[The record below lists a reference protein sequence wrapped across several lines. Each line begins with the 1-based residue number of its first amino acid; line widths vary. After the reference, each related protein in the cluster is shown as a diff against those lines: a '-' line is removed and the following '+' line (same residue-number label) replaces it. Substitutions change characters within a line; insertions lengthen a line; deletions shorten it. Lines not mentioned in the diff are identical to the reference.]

1 MVRYGYSH
9 VVTATLTFSQLGL
22 TTGGLAKSGGASLAL
37 NDGRGVGEDSAVG
50 YSQTVQSGRGSV
62 KKKVEAQKETIVSIR
77 PITPYMFNIHS
88 RDGKAPRALDV
99 HEERVGLRDNLL
111 ELVGTSL
118 NRGRSVDEVDGENL
132 GASS

>member
-1 MVRYGYSH
+1 M
-9 VVTATLTFSQLGL
+9 
-22 TTGGLAKSGGASLAL
+22 AL
-37 NDGRGVGEDSAVG
+37 NDGRGVGEDSG
-50 YSQTVQSGRGSV
+50 
-62 KKKVEAQKETIVSIR
+62 
-77 PITPYMFNIHS
+77 
-88 RDGKAPRALDV
+88 DGKAPRALDV